1 MTKLPKGEKL
11 RLLSGQIIKDNPGA
25 SHDEHWQLFAEEV
38 DRQNRRRLRRNGAR
52 RRLGRNGERTQLQ
65 RDREAR
71 GRALTNAE
79 KQKRWR
85 ERHTE
90 DRRKV
95 ARVAAMLMRRSHT
108 EGHTTQFQVGW
119 NWVTADV
126 YFLRLAVLICDVLK
140 TDRAIKQLRWALAQ
154 RLVDRRIARETQA
167 RSQKASPHSKN

>member
-38 DRQNRRRLRRNGAR
+38 DRQNRRRL
-52 RRLGRNGERTQLQ
+52 GRNGERTQLQ

-95 ARVAAMLMRRSHT
+95 APVAATLMRRSHT
-108 EGHTTQFQVGW
+108 EAHTTQFQVGW

>member
-11 RLLSGQIIKDNPGA
+11 RLLSGQILKDNPGA

-95 ARVAAMLMRRSHT
+95 ARVAAMLIRRSHT

-154 RLVDRRIARETQA
+154 CLDNRRRDRKLVLMKSGSLP
-167 RSQKASPHSKN
+167 RS